1 MSGSLSGLRVIV
13 GRQRPADLMSLLE
26 ARGAEAVHVPLIA
39 VRDPEDGGAALER
52 ELGRLDRYDWLVVT
66 SAPGAERVGAAA
78 GDCSS
83 IRLAAVGPV
92 TAGLFGELAGRAVD
106 LVPSRHL
113 SSELA
118 RELIGTVSG
127 PQTVLVAAAD
137 RSDGLVAE
145 MLRGAGHDVTSVIAY
160 RTVLTPPD
168 PAAVQGADAL
178 LLTSGSAAQSWVTS
192 VPPDRSPGVIV
203 AIGPTTARAA
213 ERHGLRVAAVAR
225 EHTLSGLV
233 EALEEAVS
241 ATGP

>member
-1 MSGSLSGLRVIV
+1 MPGSLFGLRVIV
-13 GRQRPADLMSLLE
+13 GNQRPADLASLLE
-26 ARGAEAVHVPLIA
+26 SRGAEMVHVPLIA
-39 VRDPEDGGAALER
+39 VRDPEDGGAALKR
-52 ELGRLDRYDWLVVT
+52 ELGRLERYDWLVVT

-78 GDCSS
+78 ADCPAV
-83 IRLAAVGPV
+83 RLAAVGSV
-92 TAGLFGELAGRAVD
+92 TAGLLEKLAGRPVD

-118 RELIGTVSG
+118 RELIEMVSR
-127 PQTVLVAAAD
+127 PQTILVVAAD
-137 RSDGLVAE
+137 RSDGLVTE
-145 MLRGAGHDVTSVIAY
+145 MLGGAGHEVTSVIAY

-168 PAAVQGADAL
+168 PAAARGADAL

-213 ERHGLRVAAVAR
+213 ERHGLRVSAVAR

-233 EALEEAVS
+233 VALEEAVS
-241 ATGP
+241 GIAL